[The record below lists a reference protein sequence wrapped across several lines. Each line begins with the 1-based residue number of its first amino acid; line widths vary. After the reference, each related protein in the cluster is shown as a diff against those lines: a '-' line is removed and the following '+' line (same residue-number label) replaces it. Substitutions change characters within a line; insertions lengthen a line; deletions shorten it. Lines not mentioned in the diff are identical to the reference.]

1 MRRVG
6 HATSLVLG
14 RAAEPDTTDPKRG
27 GFISEDPLENPKRP
41 VAYGVVAFPL
51 SGDQPEL
58 VDDAPGDRA
67 VAKDVEDVD
76 EHGQVGLPGGPQDPD
91 EAVADGGKA
100 EP

>member
-76 EHGQVGLPGGPQDPD
+76 EHVQGGLAEGREVREED
-91 EAVADGGKA
+91 VAQG
-100 EP
+100 E